1 MKNKFL
7 LIILINLITTFVFAA
22 STNFATD
29 KEATIKY
36 SQGLTSFNQQ
46 NYEKSFEIFDKL
58 VEQYPEHELINY
70 YYGRSAFELKKYD
83 FALTAY
89 DRILI
94 SNPSNHRVRLEYAR
108 TLFLMQS
115 YKEAKKEFEMVLTS
129 PIPLSVRSNVEKFL
143 KMIEQ
148 KEQNYILNRVVIVG
162 LGWDNNVNNN
172 TYESYTD
179 ILGGLRLNNNT
190 DKKSD
195 SDFKTI
201 LVGNLIVPS
210 KANDKLSWETTG
222 VAYLKELN
230 HYHDNDILLLSLESG
245 IGYTNQ
251 KYKNLTSF
259 TYDHVWLGHDQTL
272 YIYGITNSLKYNI
285 YANHLVTFDIKYKK
299 KKMIQSID
307 SERSSNIKEVAIKY
321 LLPFDNKDKLN
332 IFTSYAAERKEHG
345 TRIDVS
351 KDTNKYKISYTKTIF
366 PTYDVTLGYQIEKN
380 RYQDVGTLVPKRNDD
395 TRNITLGIVKK
406 LDDTKSIMV
415 EFTDIENDSNI
426 NLYTYKKR
434 SANINYAF
442 AF

>member
-1 MKNKFL
+1 M
-7 LIILINLITTFVFAA
+7 
-22 STNFATD
+22 
-29 KEATIKY
+29 
-36 SQGLTSFNQQ
+36 
-46 NYEKSFEIFDKL
+46 
-58 VEQYPEHELINY
+58 
-70 YYGRSAFELKKYD
+70 
-83 FALTAY
+83 
-89 DRILI
+89 
-94 SNPSNHRVRLEYAR
+94 
-108 TLFLMQS
+108 
-115 YKEAKKEFEMVLTS
+115 
-129 PIPLSVRSNVEKFL
+129 
-143 KMIEQ
+143 
-148 KEQNYILNRVVIVG
+148 
-162 LGWDNNVNNN
+162 
-172 TYESYTD
+172 
-179 ILGGLRLNNNT
+179 GGLRLNNNT

-201 LVGNLIVPS
+201 LVGNLVVPS

-285 YANHLVTFDIKYKK
+285 YANHLLTFDIKYKK

-307 SERSSNIKEVAIKY
+307 TERSSNIKEIAVQY
-321 LLPFDNKDKLN
+321 LLPFDNKDRLN

-351 KDTNKYKISYTKTIF
+351 KDTNKYKLSYTKNIL

-395 TRNITLGIVKK
+395 TRNITLGILKK
-406 LDDTKSIMV
+406 IDDTKSIMA
-415 EFTDIENDSNI
+415 EFSDIENDSNI

-434 SANINYAF
+434 SVNLNYTF
-442 AF
+442 VF